1 MNLSFE
7 LHGEEELS
15 FYSQDYCPRAFTE
28 AEAWESIK
36 PSLFSRVGGSKGV

>member
-15 FYSQDYCPRAFTE
+15 FYPQDYCPRVFTE
-28 AEAWESIK
+28 AEA
-36 PSLFSRVGGSKGV
+36 